1 MKAAIMGYGTIG
13 SGVYEVLDKNCKS
26 VEKKAGEPIEVKYI
40 LDLREF
46 PGSPVEKLVIHDV
59 EQIVNDPEIGIVVE
73 TMGGTK
79 PAYEFVKRCLLAGK
93 HVVTSNKALVAAHGT
108 ELIRI
113 AAEKNISFLFE
124 ASVGGGI
131 PIIRPLVESLG
142 GEEILEISG
151 ILNGTTNYILTK
163 MNEEG
168 WSFEEA
174 LKRAQELGY
183 AERNPEADI
192 EGNDTCRKI
201 AILTA
206 VATGKEVNYEEIP
219 TQGITKITSMDS
231 SYAAHMGAAI
241 KLFGTSVNKDG
252 KIYLE
257 VAPVLVDAKDPLY
270 AVTDVFNGILV
281 VGNMLGASMFYGSG
295 AGKLPTAS
303 AVVGDMVSA
312 VRFGDE
318 PEKIGWSS
326 EKLEVHPA
334 AELSRKYFARFEG
347 SERAKKEAVAA
358 AFGDVKFVTLEG
370 TDEFAVLTG
379 EMTGEEFDAAAAR
392 SVDCARRSRPD
403 YDPDMVPDAMPVSDD
418 DRALLSGMRGNE
430 SRPGTPF
437 RASGTK
443 LSVPSGG
450 AVYGIGSCVGCGFL
464 DPVFCHGK
472 QEIPT
477 GVG

>member
-1 MKAAIMGYGTIG
+1 MIKVAIMGYGTVG
-13 SGVYEVLDKNCKS
+13 SGVYEVFRTNKTSIDKK
-26 VEKKAGEPIEVKYI
+26 VGQELRVQYV

-46 PGSPVEKLVIHDV
+46 PGDPVMDVLTHDFEDILNDDEV
-59 EQIVNDPEIGIVVE
+59 KIVAEV
-73 TMGGTK
+73 MGGLH
-79 PAYEFVKRCLLAGK
+79 PAYEFTRRCLEAGK
-93 HVVTSNKALVAAHGT
+93 SVCTSNKELVAEHGA
-108 ELIRI
+108 ELIQI
-113 AAEKNISFLFE
+113 AKDHQVNYLFE

-131 PIIRPLVESLG
+131 PIIRPLNSSLTADV
-142 GEEILEISG
+142 IVEISG

-163 MNEEG
+163 MSEEG

-183 AERNPEADI
+183 AECNPEADI
-192 EGNDTCRKI
+192 EGYDTCRKI

-303 AVVGDMVSA
+303 AVVGDMISA

-379 EMTGEEFDAAAAR
+379 EMTGEEFDAAAAKVGGLR
-392 SVDCARRSRPD
+392 QKIAAR
-403 YDPDMVPDAMPVSDD
+403 
-418 DRALLSGMRGNE
+418 L
-430 SRPGTPF
+430 
-437 RASGTK
+437 
-443 LSVPSGG
+443 
-450 AVYGIGSCVGCGFL
+450 
-464 DPVFCHGK
+464 
-472 QEIPT
+472 
-477 GVG
+477 

>member
-192 EGNDTCRKI
+192 EGYDTCRKI

-303 AVVGDMVSA
+303 AVAGDMVDA
-312 VRFGDE
+312 ARHLG
-318 PEKIGWSS
+318 KIITTCWNAQ
-326 EKLEVHPA
+326 KLELAPVGEMTH
-334 AELSRKYFARFEG
+334 RFFVRMK
-347 SERAKKEAVAA
+347 SDAKDAKV
-358 AFGDVKFVTLEG
+358 FGDVEMIDAKIKGEIGFMTPVMSEDAFARKAKNLDIISMIRVEG
-370 TDEFAVLTG
+370 
-379 EMTGEEFDAAAAR
+379 
-392 SVDCARRSRPD
+392 
-403 YDPDMVPDAMPVSDD
+403 
-418 DRALLSGMRGNE
+418 
-430 SRPGTPF
+430 
-437 RASGTK
+437 
-443 LSVPSGG
+443 
-450 AVYGIGSCVGCGFL
+450 
-464 DPVFCHGK
+464 
-472 QEIPT
+472 
-477 GVG
+477 

>member
-26 VEKKAGEPIEVKYI
+26 VEKKAGELIEVKYI

-124 ASVGGGI
+124 ASVDGGI

-168 WSFEEA
+168 WSCEEA
-174 LKRAQELGY
+174 VKRAQELGY

-206 VATGKEVNYEEIP
+206 MATGKEVNYEDICTE
-219 TQGITKITSMDS
+219 GITKITDVDFK
-231 SYAAHMGAAI
+231 YADKLGTSV
-241 KLFGTSVNKDG
+241 KLFGTSRIKDG
-252 KIYLE
+252 KVSAY
-257 VAPVLVDAKDPLY
+257 VAPVMISKNNPLY
-270 AVTDVFNGILV
+270 SVNDVFNGIV
-281 VGNMLGASMFYGSG
+281 VKGNMLGTSMFYGSG

-303 AVVGDMVSA
+303 AVVAD
-312 VRFGDE
+312 
-318 PEKIGWSS
+318 II
-326 EKLEVHPA
+326 
-334 AELSRKYFARFEG
+334 
-347 SERAKKEAVAA
+347 EAVQNIDKNVPLGWTDEKQEILPMDQTKFRYFIRVAGSYRNKEQELNEY
-358 AFGDVKFVTLEG
+358 FGKAEVIELYG
-370 TDEFAVLTG
+370 MDEFAILTK
-379 EMTGEEFDAAAAR
+379 EMTEGELKAAASAFDTKAQSR
-392 SVDCARRSRPD
+392 S
-403 YDPDMVPDAMPVSDD
+403 
-418 DRALLSGMRGNE
+418 E
-430 SRPGTPF
+430 
-437 RASGTK
+437 
-443 LSVPSGG
+443 
-450 AVYGIGSCVGCGFL
+450 YGI
-464 DPVFCHGK
+464 K
-472 QEIPT
+472 QMIRA
-477 GVG
+477 VL